1 MPSSRRAGFV
11 SIVGS
16 KAQYPRF
23 ISWVF
28 WINRMLLI
36 LSKAALISRQRP
48 PLAHTIDWRENAVIC
63 RPSRMSGS

>member
-36 LSKAALISRQRP
+36 LSKAALISRNDRRSLTRSTGGKTLSYVALP
-48 PLAHTIDWRENAVIC
+48 E
-63 RPSRMSGS
+63 